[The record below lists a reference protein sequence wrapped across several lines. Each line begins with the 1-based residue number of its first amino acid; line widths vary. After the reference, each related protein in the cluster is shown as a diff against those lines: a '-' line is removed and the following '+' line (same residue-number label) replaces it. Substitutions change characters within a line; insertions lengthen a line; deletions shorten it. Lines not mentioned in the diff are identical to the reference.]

1 MTTLPPAAPHTAA
14 SHTAP
19 IRDSL
24 LWGLSLPLLLGVLLL
39 DLLTPASLAVG
50 TLLCACVAF
59 AALGASRRIT
69 LILTGLCVGANLL
82 AGALNADRDGL
93 DATAL
98 ANRAVSILAVLLVG
112 FLSLRARE
120 ARARAAR
127 IEEDARQ
134 LERERALRA
143 LAEAMGGPLGQA
155 EFVDRAAHALRT
167 LTGAD
172 HVEIGAVERAY
183 LRAPHALAGTAPGR
197 LDTRLPLDLLT
208 HPVGASDVWAVD
220 GGRVQLARLRRSGT
234 GSSPG
239 SSTEEADLLIV
250 IGGPQTPPNL
260 TAEAVRALQPI
271 LDRTALLDDLRV
283 QGAQLAERGEVL
295 RDLVYAFSHDLRTP
309 LLANAMNLRAAL
321 RGGFGPLPAEYL
333 ATLENGL
340 QANEAL
346 LDLADQLLLLAKYE
360 ADEPDA
366 EPQVVPLREVLLGVL
381 RDLGGR
387 AAERHVTLEPH
398 LEGAR
403 VLGQRHDLRRAAQ
416 NLVENAVKFSP
427 PGGEV
432 HVTLSAADGEVR
444 LTVQDEG
451 PGVPPARAARLFQ
464 RFRGGGAGGG
474 TGLGLYLTRRVAQ
487 AHGGNVTYARTGA
500 GRSVFTLTLPEAP
513 RGPRA

>member
-1 MTTLPPAAPHTAA
+1 MTTLPPSAPSAAPV
-14 SHTAP
+14 
-19 IRDSL
+19 RDSL
-24 LWGLSLPLLLGVLLL
+24 LWSLSLPLLLGVLLL

-50 TLLCACVAF
+50 TLLCASVAF
-59 AALGASRRIT
+59 AALGASRQLT
-69 LILTGLCVGANLL
+69 LTLTGLCVGANVL

-93 DATAL
+93 DATTL

-172 HVEIGAVERAY
+172 HVEIGAVERAF
-183 LRAPHALAGTAPGR
+183 LRAPHALAGSGPGR
-197 LDTRLPLDLLT
+197 LNTRLPLDLLA
-208 HPVGASDVWAVD
+208 HPAGAPDVWAVD
-220 GGRVQLARLRRSGT
+220 GGRVQLARLRRTGT
-234 GSSPG
+234 GTGP
-239 SSTEEADLLIV
+239 EEADLLIV

-340 QANEAL
+340 QANETL

-366 EPQVVPLREVLLGVL
+366 EPQVVALREVLLGVL

-387 AAERHVTLEPH
+387 AAERRVTLEPQ

-416 NLVENAVKFSP
+416 NLLENAVKFSP

-432 HVTLSAADGEVR
+432 RVTLSAADGEVR

-500 GRSVFTLTLPEAP
+500 GRSVFTLTLPAAP
-513 RGPRA
+513 EGPRA

>member
-1 MTTLPPAAPHTAA
+1 M
-14 SHTAP
+14 
-19 IRDSL
+19 
-24 LWGLSLPLLLGVLLL
+24 
-39 DLLTPASLAVG
+39 
-50 TLLCACVAF
+50 
-59 AALGASRRIT
+59 
-69 LILTGLCVGANLL
+69 
-82 AGALNADRDGL
+82 
-93 DATAL
+93 
-98 ANRAVSILAVLLVG
+98 
-112 FLSLRARE
+112 
-120 ARARAAR
+120 
-127 IEEDARQ
+127 
-134 LERERALRA
+134 
-143 LAEAMGGPLGQA
+143 
-155 EFVDRAAHALRT
+155 
-167 LTGAD
+167 
-172 HVEIGAVERAY
+172 
-183 LRAPHALAGTAPGR
+183 
-197 LDTRLPLDLLT
+197 
-208 HPVGASDVWAVD
+208 
-220 GGRVQLARLRRSGT
+220 
-234 GSSPG
+234 
-239 SSTEEADLLIV
+239 

-500 GRSVFTLTLPEAP
+500 GRSVFTLTLPAAP
-513 RGPRA
+513 GGPRA